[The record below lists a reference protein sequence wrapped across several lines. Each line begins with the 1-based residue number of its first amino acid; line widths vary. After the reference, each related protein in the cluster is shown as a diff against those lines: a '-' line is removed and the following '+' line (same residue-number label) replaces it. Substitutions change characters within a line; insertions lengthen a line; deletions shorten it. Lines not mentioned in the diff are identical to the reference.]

1 MTLERREITTG
12 SLAAALVRHPFM
24 TGKVIAAIYW
34 QALKLW
40 LKRCPYYP
48 HPGGLRGEV
57 RP

>member
-1 MTLERREITTG
+1 
-12 SLAAALVRHPFM
+12 M

-40 LKRCPYYP
+40 LKRSPYYP
-48 HPGGLRGEV
+48 HPGGLRGAV